1 MNPAPFSGWSR
12 PLVKLLEGMLIV
24 AMGLLVL
31 VVLWGVLSR
40 GLGELKA
47 WLDTSTGMGLGF
59 LPDGQSSWTEELARF
74 LLVWTSMLGAALA
87 FQRRAHLG
95 VDYLI
100 GKFHPEAQVAL
111 RLAGHLLVLTF
122 AGLVLVKGGWTL
134 VDAAMSSG
142 QLTPAL
148 NLKKWMVYSVIPISG
163 VFVGLFTLQNLMA
176 DLKTSPGEARK

>member
-1 MNPAPFSGWSR
+1 MNPAPQSGWSR
-12 PLVKLLEGMLIV
+12 PLVRLLEGMLMM
-24 AMGLLVL
+24 AMGVLVL

-47 WLDTSTGMGLGF
+47 WLETTYGIVIAV

-74 LLVWTSMLGAALA
+74 LLIWTSLLGAALA

-100 GKFHPEAQVAL
+100 GKFHPEARVAL
-111 RLAGHLLVLTF
+111 RLVGHLLVLTF

-134 VDAAMSSG
+134 VDTTMSSG
-142 QLTPAL
+142 QVTPAL
-148 NLKKWMVYSVIPISG
+148 SLKKWIVYSVIPISG
-163 VFVGLFTLQNLMA
+163 IFVGLFTLEHLMA
-176 DLKTSPGEARK
+176 DLKTRPGEEKG